1 MLIRASKRLA
11 PYRSWRMINLRK
23 VRDLDLA
30 VASASGR
37 PPHLSA
43 ASGLVCLNSFTYVIA
58 DDELH
63 LAVFRTDT
71 AEPGHLIR
79 LFEGTLPGSASAR
92 KRQKPDLEALSLLPP
107 SMDYHH
113 GALLILGSGSRPN
126 RRTGAII
133 GLDAQGATQGSPQV
147 VDLSAIFDALDGLY
161 QSSY

>member
-63 LAVFRTDT
+63 LGVFRTAT
-71 AEPGHLIR
+71 TEPGHLIR
-79 LFEGTLPGSASAR
+79 VFEGTLAASASAR
-92 KRQKPDLEALSLLPP
+92 KRQKPDLEALIPIRRSPDSPGIPESL
-107 SMDYHH
+107 
-113 GALLILGSGSRPN
+113 A
-126 RRTGAII
+126 A
-133 GLDAQGATQGSPQV
+133 
-147 VDLSAIFDALDGLY
+147 
-161 QSSY
+161 